1 MKFFI
6 QRIQT
11 TKIVIFFNKT
21 KILIIF
27 SKKILLAIKKDIPRL
42 NDMKKGRLFLFPV
55 PIGAE
60 ELGLS
65 LPAANLELLSLCHT
79 FIVEELRTARRF
91 LKKAGYPYA
100 IDDTVFFELN
110 EHTSPQDIGHYLDAI
125 GQGEDIGLLSEAGLP
140 CVADPG
146 AMITRMAQQRGIEI
160 VPLVG
165 PSSLMLALMASGFN
179 GQSFAFNGYLP
190 VDKSRR
196 AAAIRHLEERL
207 HREHQTQLF
216 IEAPYRNNQL
226 LEALCSTLQPET
238 MICVA
243 TNLTLPTQY
252 IRTLPGG
259 KWKKEREK
267 IDLHKRNTVFLIG
280 E

>member
-1 MKFFI
+1 M
-6 QRIQT
+6 
-11 TKIVIFFNKT
+11 
-21 KILIIF
+21 
-27 SKKILLAIKKDIPRL
+27 
-42 NDMKKGRLFLFPV
+42 KGRLILFPV

-60 ELGLS
+60 EIASS
-65 LPAANLELLSLCHT
+65 LPAANGDLLATCRT
-79 FIVEELRTARRF
+79 FIVEELSTARRF
-91 LKKAGYPYA
+91 LKKAGYPFP
-100 IDDTVFFELN
+100 IDDIVFHVLN
-110 EHTSPQDIGHYLDAI
+110 EHTTHEEIGNYLDAI
-125 GQGEDIGLLSEAGLP
+125 ERGENIGLLSEAGLP

-146 AMITRMAQQRGIEI
+146 AMITRVAQRRGIEI
-160 VPLVG
+160 VPLIG

-196 AAAIRHLEERL
+196 ASAIKHLEERL

-226 LEALCSTLQPET
+226 LEALSTTLQPNT
-238 MICVA
+238 MICLA
-243 TNLTLPTQY
+243 CDLTLPTQY
-252 IRTLPGG
+252 IRSLPSG
-259 KWKKEREK
+259 KWKTERGK

>member
-1 MKFFI
+1 MDKG
-6 QRIQT
+6 
-11 TKIVIFFNKT
+11 K
-21 KILIIF
+21 LI
-27 SKKILLAIKKDIPRL
+27 
-42 NDMKKGRLFLFPV
+42 LFPV

-60 ELGLS
+60 DIGMS
-65 LPAANLELLSLCHT
+65 LPPANEGLLATCHT

-91 LKKAGYPYA
+91 LKRAGYPYP

-110 EHTSPQDIGHYLDAI
+110 EHTTHEEITGYLDAI
-125 GQGEDIGLLSEAGLP
+125 ERGENIGLLSEAGLP

-146 AMITRMAQQRGIEI
+146 AMITRVAQRRGVEV

-190 VDKSRR
+190 VDKSKR
-196 AAAIRHLEERL
+196 AATIRHLEERL

-216 IEAPYRNNQL
+216 IEAPYRNNQM
-226 LEALCSTLQPET
+226 LEVLSTVLQPNT

-243 TNLTLPTQY
+243 TDLTLPTQY
-252 IRTLPGG
+252 IHSLSAA
-259 KWKKEREK
+259 KWQKEREK
-267 IDLHKRNTVFLIG
+267 VNLHKRNTVFLIG

>member
-1 MKFFI
+1 M
-6 QRIQT
+6 T
-11 TKIVIFFNKT
+11 
-21 KILIIF
+21 
-27 SKKILLAIKKDIPRL
+27 
-42 NDMKKGRLFLFPV
+42 KGRLILFPV

-60 ELGLS
+60 EITSS
-65 LPAANLELLSLCHT
+65 LPATNSELLATCHT

-110 EHTSPQDIGHYLDAI
+110 EHTSHEEIGNYLDAI
-125 GQGEDIGLLSEAGLP
+125 DKGENIGLLSEAGLP

-146 AMITRMAQQRGIEI
+146 AMITKIAQRRGTEI

-179 GQSFAFNGYLP
+179 GQSFAFVGYLP
-190 VDKSRR
+190 VDKSKR

-207 HREHQTQLF
+207 HREHQTQIF
-216 IEAPYRNNQL
+216 IEAPYRNNQM
-226 LEALCSTLQPET
+226 LEALASTLNPQT

-243 TNLTLPTQY
+243 CDITLPTQY
-252 IRTLPGG
+252 IRSLTAA
-259 KWKKEREK
+259 KWQKERAK
-267 IDLHKRNTVFLIG
+267 VNLHKRNTVFLIG

>member
-1 MKFFI
+1 MKG
-6 QRIQT
+6 Q
-11 TKIVIFFNKT
+11 
-21 KILIIF
+21 LI
-27 SKKILLAIKKDIPRL
+27 
-42 NDMKKGRLFLFPV
+42 LFPV

-60 ELGLS
+60 EITSS
-65 LPAANLELLSLCHT
+65 LPAANGELLATCHT

-91 LKKAGYPYA
+91 LKKAGYPYP

-110 EHTSPQDIGHYLDAI
+110 EHTSPEEIGNYLDAI
-125 GQGEDIGLLSEAGLP
+125 EKGENIGLLSEAGLP

-146 AMITRMAQQRGIEI
+146 AMITKVAQRRGIEV

-179 GQSFAFNGYLP
+179 GQSFAFVGYLP

-196 AAAIRHLEERL
+196 TSAIKHLEERL
-207 HREHQTQLF
+207 HREHQTQIF
-216 IEAPYRNNQL
+216 IEAPYRNNQM
-226 LEALCSTLQPET
+226 LEALSSVLQPQT

-243 TNLTLPTQY
+243 CDLTLPTQY
-252 IRTLPGG
+252 IRSLPSE
-259 KWKKEREK
+259 KWKTERGK

>member
-1 MKFFI
+1 M
-6 QRIQT
+6 
-11 TKIVIFFNKT
+11 
-21 KILIIF
+21 
-27 SKKILLAIKKDIPRL
+27 S
-42 NDMKKGRLFLFPV
+42 KGRLILFPV

-60 ELGLS
+60 EIDAS
-65 LPAANLELLSLCHT
+65 LPAINRQLLDSCHT

-100 IDDTVFFELN
+100 IDDTTFYVLN
-110 EHTSPQDIGHYLDAI
+110 EHTSHEEIGNYLDAI
-125 GQGEDIGLLSEAGLP
+125 GKGENIGLLSEAGLP

-146 AMITRMAQQRGIEI
+146 AMITKVAQQRGIEV

-179 GQSFAFNGYLP
+179 GQSFAFAGYLP
-190 VDKSRR
+190 VDKNKR
-196 AAAIRHLEERL
+196 AVAIRHLEERV

-216 IEAPYRNNQL
+216 IEAPYRNNQM
-226 LEALCSTLQPET
+226 LEALSSVLQPNT

-243 TNLTLPTQY
+243 CDLTLPTQY
-252 IRTLPGG
+252 IRSLSAA
-259 KWKKEREK
+259 KWQKERTK
-267 IDLHKRNTVFLIG
+267 VDLHKRNTVFLIG

>member
-1 MKFFI
+1 MGKG
-6 QRIQT
+6 
-11 TKIVIFFNKT
+11 K
-21 KILIIF
+21 LI
-27 SKKILLAIKKDIPRL
+27 
-42 NDMKKGRLFLFPV
+42 LFPV

-60 ELGLS
+60 AIDVS
-65 LPAANLELLSLCHT
+65 LPAHNQELLSTCHT

-91 LKKAGYPYA
+91 LKRAGYPYP

-110 EHTSPQDIGHYLDAI
+110 EHTSHEEIGHYLDAI
-125 GQGEDIGLLSEAGLP
+125 ERGENIGLLSEAGLP

-146 AMITRMAQQRGIEI
+146 AMITKVAQRHGIEV

-179 GQSFAFNGYLP
+179 GQSFAFVGYLP
-190 VDKSRR
+190 VDKSKR
-196 AAAIRHLEERL
+196 AAAIRHLEERVK
-207 HREHQTQLF
+207 REHQTQIF
-216 IEAPYRNNQL
+216 IEAPYRNNQM
-226 LEALCSTLQPET
+226 LEALASTLNPQT

-243 TNLTLPTQY
+243 CDLTLPTQY
-252 IRTLPGG
+252 IRALSAA
-259 KWKKEREK
+259 KWQKERTK

>member
-1 MKFFI
+1 MKG
-6 QRIQT
+6 
-11 TKIVIFFNKT
+11 K
-21 KILIIF
+21 LI
-27 SKKILLAIKKDIPRL
+27 
-42 NDMKKGRLFLFPV
+42 LFPV

-60 ELGLS
+60 EIASS
-65 LPAANLELLSLCHT
+65 LPAQNIEWLASCRT

-100 IDDTVFFELN
+100 IDDTTFHVLN
-110 EHTSPQDIGHYLDAI
+110 EHTTHEEIGNYLDAI
-125 GQGEDIGLLSEAGLP
+125 EKGENIGLLSEAGLP

-146 AMITRMAQQRGIEI
+146 AMITRVAQRRGIEI

-179 GQSFAFNGYLP
+179 GQNFAFNGYLP
-190 VDKSRR
+190 VDKSKR

-216 IEAPYRNNQL
+216 IEAPYRNNQM
-226 LEALCSTLQPET
+226 LEALASTLNPQT
-238 MICVA
+238 MVCVA
-243 TNLTLPTQY
+243 CDLTLPIQY
-252 IRTLPGG
+252 IRSLTAT
-259 KWKKEREK
+259 KWQKERTK
-267 IDLHKRNTVFLIG
+267 VDLHKRNTVFLIG